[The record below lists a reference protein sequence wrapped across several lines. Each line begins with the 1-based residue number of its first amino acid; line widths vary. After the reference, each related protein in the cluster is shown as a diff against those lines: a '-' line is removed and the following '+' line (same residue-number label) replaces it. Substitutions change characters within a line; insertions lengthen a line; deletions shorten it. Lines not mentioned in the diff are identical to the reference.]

1 MTDNEIIKAL
11 EEHSEKGWFD
21 FIHSCSWECI
31 TNTLN
36 SVVDLINRQKAEI
49 ERLQNKV
56 EELAEVLSNSV
67 RIRYAEVKAEAI
79 KEFAERLKD
88 YQDIEGYDAFLDKD
102 IYSSHIK
109 IEIDE
114 LYNLVKEMV
123 GEDK

>member
-79 KEFAERLKD
+79 KEFAERLKAEMYTERGFSVCPDDKID
-88 YQDIEGYDAFLDKD
+88 Y
-102 IYSSHIK
+102 
-109 IEIDE
+109 
-114 LYNLVKEMV
+114 LVKEMV
-123 GEDK
+123 GEG